1 MQNPKYFAKLK
12 IEVEG
17 KGMRMIFNRQRYIK
31 KLNQLSWNGL
41 VKIITGVRRAGK
53 SFILNELF
61 YNSLISQGVL
71 QNNIIRFAFD
81 ADEDID
87 CLEPFANGEPVKIAD
102 KKLGYIINAKV
113 FRRYIASQINDS
125 DKFYIFLDEVQLLDN
140 FVGTLNSYL
149 RHANLDIYVTGSNS
163 RFLSSDIVTEFK
175 GRSTEV
181 HVQPL
186 TFAEYMESSSKT
198 ISESWAD
205 YIVAG
210 GIPLVARIQNVEEQ
224 IKYLENLVKE
234 TYLKDVV
241 QRNGVR
247 KEQAL
252 SETLQVIA
260 SSIGAP
266 VNPRKLSNT
275 FISHGYGEITSETVS
290 RFIDY
295 YSDAFLVSKA
305 QKYNIKGKKYIDSLF
320 KIYFED
326 IGVRNALL
334 NFRQIEESHIMEN
347 VIYNELRYR
356 GYNVDI
362 GEMNIAE
369 NTGRKDKNNH
379 DIYVQKSLEIDFI
392 ATLGSEKYYIQSALA
407 MSAEEKSL
415 QEKRSLYY
423 IDNSFKKIV
432 VTKNGLHATRDNR
445 GVITMDLFDF
455 LLNEDSLKL

>member
-1 MQNPKYFAKLK
+1 
-12 IEVEG
+12 
-17 KGMRMIFNRQRYIK
+17 MIFNRQRYIK

-53 SFILNELF
+53 SFILNELL

-87 CLEPFANGEPVKIAD
+87 RLEPFANGEPVKIAD

-205 YIVAG
+205 YIVTG
-210 GIPLVARIQNVEEQ
+210 GIPLVARMQNVEEQ

-326 IGVRNALL
+326 IGVRNVLL

-407 MSAEEKSL
+407 MPTEEKSL

-455 LLNEDSLKL
+455 LLNEDSLKR

>member
-12 IEVEG
+12 IEVDG

-87 CLEPFANGEPVKIAD
+87 RLEPFANGEPVKIAD
-102 KKLGYIINAKV
+102 KKLGYVINAKV

-205 YIVAG
+205 YIIAG
-210 GIPLVARIQNVEEQ
+210 GIPLVARMQNVEEQ

-275 FISHGYGEITSETVS
+275 FISHGYGEITSATVS

-362 GEMNIAE
+362 GEMSIAE

-379 DIYVQKSLEIDFI
+379 DIYAQKSLEIDFI

-407 MSAEEKSL
+407 MPTEEKSL

-445 GVITMDLFDF
+445 GVVTMDLFDF
-455 LLNEDSLKL
+455 LLNEDSLKR

>member
-1 MQNPKYFAKLK
+1 
-12 IEVEG
+12 
-17 KGMRMIFNRQRYIK
+17 MIFNRQSYIR

-71 QNNIIRFAFD
+71 QKNIIRFAFD

-87 CLEPFANGEPVKIAD
+87 RLEPFANGEPVKIAD
-102 KKLGYIINAKV
+102 KKLGYVINAKV

-198 ISESWAD
+198 VSESWAD
-205 YIVAG
+205 YIVTG
-210 GIPLVARIQNVEEQ
+210 GIPLVARMQNVEEQ
-224 IKYLENLVKE
+224 INYLENLVKE

-241 QRNGVR
+241 QRNSVR

-275 FISHGYGEITSETVS
+275 FISHGYGEITSATVS

-379 DIYVQKSLEIDFI
+379 DIYAQKSLEIDFI
-392 ATLGSEKYYIQSALA
+392 ATLGSEKYYIQSAPA
-407 MSAEEKSL
+407 MPTEEKSL
-415 QEKRSLYY
+415 REKRSLYY

-445 GVITMDLFDF
+445 GVVTMDLFDF